1 MGGRAQKP
9 DPILNMPERIVKD
22 KQFLYDNYM
31 LKTDRAPVAGAFKK
45 PGWAYAGALFFL
57 LAFFCGIFLS
67 CERTLG
73 WGMLLWST
81 EDPDIPS
88 GTILPVYIRSNIDQV
103 WVAGIPEVYRPTR
116 RDGLDK
122 FEIPLPQLELVGS
135 RSAALKRAGEFGE
148 YALLYAE
155 TLQDGL
161 PIREGPNNG
170 SRRVYRLRAGEIVKV
185 LSKSEGAPAI
195 STTGDP
201 LPGDWY
207 QVLTRDGNT
216 GYCFSYRLRVFEHR
230 GGPFNAEHT
239 ETEEAE
245 DPDLET
251 VLSQNWYPESY
262 GTIAASGKID
272 IEELDKKWQFL
283 PGQDSGLARIRAE
296 GLDRTFPYT
305 NIKRDGTRS
314 WHFEGASLQMTLRA
328 ESLLAVQ
335 YSEDGGA
342 MRTLL
347 FVTLP
352 VSPEALIVQETER
365 RNALYRN
372 LVALGPH
379 FTSSNYGT
387 LSFTANGRFIW
398 NGNSLLVPQIIPSA
412 ALDSGTV
419 EMRLFLGPSLE
430 NLYNGAFTLRFDNA
444 EAAGF
449 PVHFLY
455 TLDPQGLRLEHISGE
470 NLDGTTVNRRAASPT
485 IIYFFK

>member
-1 MGGRAQKP
+1 
-9 DPILNMPERIVKD
+9 
-22 KQFLYDNYM
+22 M
-31 LKTDRAPVAGAFKK
+31 LKADWASGAGASKK
-45 PGWAYAGALFFL
+45 TGDRLLLL
-57 LAFFCGIFLS
+57 LAFLCGMLLS

-88 GTILPVYIRSNIDQV
+88 GTVLPVYIRSNIDHV
-103 WVAGIPEVYRPTR
+103 WVAGIPDVYRVTK

-122 FEIPLPQLELVGS
+122 FEIPLSQLELVGS
-135 RSAALKRAGEFGE
+135 KGAALKRAGEFAE

-161 PIREGPNNG
+161 PIRESTDNN
-170 SRRVYRLRAGEIVKV
+170 SRRVYRLRGGEIIKI

-207 QVLTRDGNT
+207 RVLTKDGNT
-216 GYCFSYRLRVFEHR
+216 GYCFSYRLRLFEHR
-230 GGPFNAEHT
+230 GGPFYVERT
-239 ETEEAE
+239 ETEDEE
-245 DPDLET
+245 DPDLEF
-251 VLSQNWYPESY
+251 VLSKNWYPESY
-262 GTIAASGKID
+262 GTMVASGKID
-272 IEELDKKWQFL
+272 IEELGKKWQFF
-283 PGQDSGLARIRAE
+283 PGQDSGLARIHAA

-305 NIKRDGTRS
+305 NIKRDGRRS
-314 WHFEGASLQMTLRA
+314 WHFEGAPLQMTLRG

-335 YSEDGGA
+335 YSDDGGA

-352 VSPEALIVQETER
+352 TSPEDLIVQETER
-365 RNALYRN
+365 RNTLYQN
-372 LVALGPH
+372 IFTQGPY

-387 LSFTANGRFIW
+387 LSFTADGRFIW
-398 NGNSLLVPQIIPSA
+398 NGNSLLVPQIIPPA
-412 ALDSGTV
+412 TPDSGAV

-430 NLYNGAFTLRFDNA
+430 GLYNGAFTLRFDGA

-455 TLDPQGLRLEHISGE
+455 TLDSQGLRLEHISGE
-470 NLDGTTVNRRAASPT
+470 NIDETTVTRRAASPT

>member
-1 MGGRAQKP
+1 
-9 DPILNMPERIVKD
+9 
-22 KQFLYDNYM
+22 
-31 LKTDRAPVAGAFKK
+31 
-45 PGWAYAGALFFL
+45 L
-57 LAFFCGIFLS
+57 LAFLCGMLLS

-88 GTILPVYIRSNIDQV
+88 GTVLPVYIRSNIDLV
-103 WVAGIPEVYRPTR
+103 WVAGIPDVYRATK

-122 FEIPLPQLELVGS
+122 FEIPLPQLELVGGKG
-135 RSAALKRAGEFGE
+135 AALKRAGEFAE

-161 PIREGPNNG
+161 PIRESTDNN
-170 SRRVYRLRAGEIVKV
+170 SRRVYRLRGGEIIKI
-185 LSKSEGAPAI
+185 LSKSEGVPAI

-207 QVLTRDGNT
+207 QVLTKDGNT
-216 GYCFSYRLRVFEHR
+216 GYCFSYRLRLFEHR
-230 GGPFNAEHT
+230 GGPFYVERT
-239 ETEEAE
+239 ETENTE
-245 DPDLET
+245 DPDLEF

-262 GTIAASGKID
+262 GTMVASGKID
-272 IEELDKKWQFL
+272 IEELGKKWQFF
-283 PGQDSGLARIRAE
+283 PGQDSGLARIHAA

-305 NIKRDGTRS
+305 NIKRDGRRS
-314 WHFEGASLQMTLRA
+314 WHFEGASLQMILRG

-335 YSEDGGA
+335 YSDDGGA

-352 VSPEALIVQETER
+352 ASLEDLIVQETER
-365 RNALYRN
+365 RNTLYQN
-372 LVALGPH
+372 LFTQGPY
-379 FTSSNYGT
+379 FTSSNYGAI
-387 LSFTANGRFIW
+387 SFTANGRFIW
-398 NGNSLLVPQIIPSA
+398 NGNSLLVPQIIPPA
-412 ALDSGTV
+412 TPDSGAV

-430 NLYNGAFTLRFDNA
+430 GLYNGAFTLRFDGA

-455 TLDPQGLRLEHISGE
+455 TLDSQGLRLEHISEE
-470 NLDGTTVNRRAASPT
+470 NIDETTVTRRAASPT

>member
-1 MGGRAQKP
+1 
-9 DPILNMPERIVKD
+9 
-22 KQFLYDNYM
+22 M
-31 LKTDRAPVAGAFKK
+31 LKADCMPAVGVFKK
-45 PGWAYAGALFFL
+45 NRRVYAGALFFL
-57 LAFFCGIFLS
+57 AAFFCGIFLS

-81 EDPDIPS
+81 ENPDIPS
-88 GTILPVYIRSNIDQV
+88 GTVLPVYIRSNIDQV
-103 WVAGIPEVYRPTR
+103 WVAGIPKVYQSAGF
-116 RDGLDK
+116 DGPDK
-122 FEIPLPQLELVGS
+122 FEIPLLHLELVGGK
-135 RSAALKRAGEFGE
+135 SAALKRAEKFRE

-161 PIREGPNNG
+161 PVREEPNNS
-170 SRRVYRLRAGEIVKV
+170 SRRVYRLRTGEIVKV
-185 LSKSEGAPAI
+185 LAKSEGEPAI

-207 QVLTRDGNT
+207 HVLTRDGNT
-216 GYCFSYRLRVFEHR
+216 GYCFSYRLRLFEHR
-230 GGPFNAEHT
+230 GGPLNIKQT

-245 DPDLET
+245 DGDLQI

-283 PGQDSGLARIRAE
+283 PGQDSGLARIHVAE
-296 GLDRTFPYT
+296 LDRTFPYT
-305 NIKRDGTRS
+305 SIKREGSRS
-314 WHFEGASLQMTLRA
+314 WRFEGAPLQMTLRA

-335 YSEDGGA
+335 YSDDGGA

-352 VSPEALIVQETER
+352 ASPEDLVAQETER
-365 RNALYRN
+365 RNVLYQNIVRQ
-372 LVALGPH
+372 GPR
-379 FTSSNYGT
+379 FTSNNYGI
-387 LSFTANGRFIW
+387 LSFAANGRFVW
-398 NGNSLLVPQIIPSA
+398 NGNSLLVPHIIPPETSE
-412 ALDSGTV
+412 SGVV

-430 NLYNGAFTLRFDNA
+430 DRYNGAFTLRFDSA
-444 EAAGF
+444 DAAGF

-455 TLDPQGLRLEHISGE
+455 TLDSQGLRLEYVGQE
-470 NLDGTTVNRRAASPT
+470 NLEGTTVNRRAASPT